1 MENGCRNGG
10 YNLITTECGSFHFNM
25 DITSIGN
32 EIHYQGKWNYQG
44 DLAVP
49 GCLRMVTLLT
59 LVGLKPDF
67 RLPTKV
73 TNNAVATEGRAY
85 HVGRMTSKRTSSKQL
100 TPILNGEV
108 LKRRPVAVSH
118 TQVRLPKCVHLDAS
132 PKWVCPK
139 IWYPL
144 DPPV

>member
-1 MENGCRNGG
+1 MRLITRENG
-10 YNLITTECGSFHFNM
+10 I
-25 DITSIGN
+25 DD
-32 EIHYQGKWNYQG
+32 QG

-59 LVGLKPDF
+59 QVGLKPDG

-73 TNNAVATEGRAY
+73 TNNPVATEGRAC
-85 HVGRMTSKRTSSKQL
+85 HVGSMSRLPRTRSKQL

-108 LKRRPVAVSH
+108 LKLRPVAIPPYRH
-118 TQVRLPKCVHLDAS
+118 THVHLPKCVHLDAS
-132 PKWVCPK
+132 PKWICPK

-144 DPPV
+144 DPTV